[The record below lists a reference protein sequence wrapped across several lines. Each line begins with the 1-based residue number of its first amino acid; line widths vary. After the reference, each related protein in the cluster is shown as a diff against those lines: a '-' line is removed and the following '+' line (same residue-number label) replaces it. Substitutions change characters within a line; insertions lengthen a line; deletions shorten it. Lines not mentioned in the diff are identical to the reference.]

1 MGTYLEILRILKHY
15 LPNLLL
21 YVGETKIKKYN
32 VRLLKLQSPVQ
43 ISGLWSQMVI
53 RMYLQG
59 PKHESYRRRRPTNTT
74 KLKVTGLFQHIVLF
88 GKGTHCNLIFGF
100 PLC

>member
-1 MGTYLEILRILKHY
+1 MVTYLEILRILKHY
-15 LPNLLL
+15 LPNILL
-21 YVGETKIKKYN
+21 YVDETKNKKYN

-43 ISGLWSQMVI
+43 SSGLWSHILI

-59 PKHESYRRRRPTNTT
+59 PRHESYRRRRPNNTT

-88 GKGTHCNLIFGF
+88 GKGTHGNLICGF